1 MVQYTIRNVPE
12 SVDRSL
18 REEAKRCGKSLNE
31 IALDVLRRGL
41 GLSEEVPRYDD
52 LDDLIGSWVA
62 DPAVDRALEEQ
73 DRIDPEL
80 WK

>member
-1 MVQYTIRNVPE
+1 MAQYTIRNVPE
-12 SVDRSL
+12 SVDRRL
-18 REEAKRCGKSLNE
+18 REEARRQGKSLNQ
-31 IALDVLRRGL
+31 IAVDVLRRGL

-52 LDDLIGSWVA
+52 LDDLAGTWVA

-73 DRIDPEL
+73 DRIEPEL